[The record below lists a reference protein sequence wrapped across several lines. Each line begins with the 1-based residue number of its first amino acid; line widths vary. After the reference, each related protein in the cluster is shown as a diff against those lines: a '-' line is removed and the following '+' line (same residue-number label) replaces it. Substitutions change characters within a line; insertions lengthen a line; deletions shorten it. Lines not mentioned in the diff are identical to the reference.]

1 MKLLFFATRWGF
13 GHIAWPDFCRQV
25 KAAGYDGI
33 EAGLP
38 TDPVGQ
44 QQAKAA
50 LAEHGLRWI
59 GHENTNALPTDF
71 AGYRTAYERV
81 LRQHAGQQPLFINIQ
96 SGKDYFSF
104 EQNLELLDLAQR
116 VSQETG
122 VRILH
127 ETHRG
132 KFSFHPQVTRRY
144 LDARPNLRLTLDA
157 SHWCNVSESLLE
169 DQAEALQ
176 AAIARTD
183 YVHTRVGHAEGPQVS
198 DPRAPEWKPALDAH
212 LAWWDAVVKQHTR
225 SEMLAMSPEFGA
237 APYLPTL
244 PYTRQPIADQWEV
257 NKFMLDL
264 LKARYA

>member
-1 MKLLFFATRWGF
+1 LNVLFFATRWGF
-13 GHIAWPDFCRQV
+13 AHVPWPEFCQQV
-25 KAAGYDGI
+25 NAAGYDGI

-38 TDPVGQ
+38 TAPAEK
-44 QQAKAA
+44 QQAQAA
-50 LAEHGLRWI
+50 LRQHGLRWI
-59 GHENTNALPTDF
+59 AHENTNALPTDF
-71 AGYRTAYERV
+71 AGYRPAYERV
-81 LRQHAGQQPLFINIQ
+81 LRQHAADKPLYVNVQ

-104 EQNLELLDLAQR
+104 EQNLELLDLASR
-116 VSQETG
+116 VSTETG
-122 VRILH
+122 VPILH

-144 LDARPNLRLTLDA
+144 LDARPALRLTLDA

-169 DQAEALQ
+169 DQAEAVQ

-198 DPRAPEWKPALDAH
+198 DPRAPEWKAALDAH
-212 LAWWDAVVKQHTR
+212 LAWWDAVVQAHAG
-225 SEMLAMSPEFGA
+225 SELLAMSPEFGA
-237 APYLPTL
+237 PPYLPTL
-244 PYTRQPIADQWEV
+244 PHTRQPVVDQWEV